1 LDFENLILSVH
12 SIADVAGVL
21 FPKYLLSRKSAPVI
35 SGIEHWIKQNSKR
48 RKEGLTMAIIEE
60 FREFAFKG
68 NVIDLAVGVIIGA
81 AFGKIVTSL
90 VNNIFMPILG
100 LILGK
105 VDFSNLFFVLN
116 GQQVASLKEAA
127 DKGIPVFA
135 YGMFI
140 NTLIEFLII
149 AFCLFLVIK
158 QVNRFK
164 KPVVAASGPST
175 EEKLLTEIRD
185 LLKSGRES

>member
-1 LDFENLILSVH
+1 MS
-12 SIADVAGVL
+12 
-21 FPKYLLSRKSAPVI
+21 
-35 SGIEHWIKQNSKR
+35 
-48 RKEGLTMAIIEE
+48 MIEE

-105 VDFSNLFFVLN
+105 VDFSNLFIVLN
-116 GQQVASLKEAA
+116 GQQVASVKEAS

-140 NTLIEFLII
+140 NTVIEFLII
-149 AFCLFLVIK
+149 AFCLFVVIR

-164 KPVVAASGPST
+164 KPAPAAGPSN

-185 LLKSGRES
+185 LLKADRKA

>member
-1 LDFENLILSVH
+1 MSMF
-12 SIADVAGVL
+12 G
-21 FPKYLLSRKSAPVI
+21 
-35 SGIEHWIKQNSKR
+35 
-48 RKEGLTMAIIEE
+48 E

-105 VDFSNLFFVLN
+105 VDFSNLFIVLN

-140 NTLIEFLII
+140 NTVIEFLII
-149 AFCLFLVIK
+149 AFCLFLVIQ

-164 KPVVAASGPST
+164 KPAPAAGPSN

-185 LLKSGRES
+185 LLKTERKA

>member
-1 LDFENLILSVH
+1 MGMF
-12 SIADVAGVL
+12 
-21 FPKYLLSRKSAPVI
+21 
-35 SGIEHWIKQNSKR
+35 
-48 RKEGLTMAIIEE
+48 EE

-90 VNNIFMPILG
+90 VNNIFMPIIG
-100 LILGK
+100 MVVGK
-105 VDFSNLFFVLN
+105 VDFSNLFIVLN
-116 GQQVASLKEAA
+116 GQHVASLKEAS

-140 NTLIEFLII
+140 NTVIEFLII
-149 AFCLFLVIK
+149 AFCLFIVIK

-164 KPVVAASGPST
+164 KPIVAPASGPSA

-185 LLKSGRES
+185 LLKTGRQA

>member
-1 LDFENLILSVH
+1 
-12 SIADVAGVL
+12 
-21 FPKYLLSRKSAPVI
+21 
-35 SGIEHWIKQNSKR
+35 
-48 RKEGLTMAIIEE
+48 
-60 FREFAFKG
+60 
-68 NVIDLAVGVIIGA
+68 
-81 AFGKIVTSL
+81 
-90 VNNIFMPILG
+90 MPILG

-105 VDFSNLFFVLN
+105 VDFSNLLN

-140 NTLIEFLII
+140 NTVIEFLII

-164 KPVVAASGPST
+164 KPAPAPAAGPSN

-185 LLKSGRES
+185 LLKTERKV

>member
-1 LDFENLILSVH
+1 MTT
-12 SIADVAGVL
+12 
-21 FPKYLLSRKSAPVI
+21 RKL
-35 SGIEHWIKQNSKR
+35 ETQTQN
-48 RKEGLTMAIIEE
+48 RKLTMAIFEE

-90 VNNIFMPILG
+90 VTNIFMPLIG

-105 VDFSNLFFVLN
+105 VDFSNLFIVLN
-116 GQQVASLKEAA
+116 GQQVASVKEAS
-127 DKGIPVFA
+127 DRGIPVFA
-135 YGMFI
+135 YGMFL
-140 NTLIEFLII
+140 NTVIEFLII
-149 AFCLFLVIK
+149 AFCLFIVIK

-164 KPVVAASGPST
+164 KPVVAAAGPSG

-185 LLKSGRES
+185 LLKSGRQG

>member
-1 LDFENLILSVH
+1 MS
-12 SIADVAGVL
+12 
-21 FPKYLLSRKSAPVI
+21 
-35 SGIEHWIKQNSKR
+35 
-48 RKEGLTMAIIEE
+48 MIEE

-68 NVIDLAVGVIIGA
+68 NVIDLAVGIIIGV
-81 AFGKIVTSL
+81 AFGKIVASL
-90 VNNIFMPILG
+90 VNNIFMPIMG

-105 VDFSNLFFVLN
+105 VDFSNLFIVLN
-116 GQQVASLKEAA
+116 GQHAASLKEAA

-140 NTLIEFLII
+140 NTVIEFLIV
-149 AFCLFLVIK
+149 AFCLFFIIK

-164 KPVVAASGPST
+164 RPPAAAAVPGPSA

-185 LLKSGRES
+185 LLKTGR

>member
-1 LDFENLILSVH
+1 
-12 SIADVAGVL
+12 
-21 FPKYLLSRKSAPVI
+21 
-35 SGIEHWIKQNSKR
+35 
-48 RKEGLTMAIIEE
+48 MAIFQE
-60 FREFAFKG
+60 FRDFALKG

-90 VNNIFMPILG
+90 VNNIFMPVIG
-100 LILGK
+100 LILGRI
-105 VDFSNLFFVLN
+105 DFSNLFIVLN

-140 NTLIEFLII
+140 NTVIEFLIV
-149 AFCLFLVIK
+149 AFCLFFIIK

-164 KPVVAASGPST
+164 KPAAPAPAPGPSG

-185 LLKSGRES
+185 LLKTGRQA